1 MNTLTKWTLIC
12 CVCMMASVGIT
23 PVAYAAKAS
32 ETTVATVNGTPITRQ
47 MLDRS
52 IDQRRARLAAQGQR
66 VDPTQ
71 LAALEKQVLEEL
83 INGEI
88 LYQESVKRNITIAD
102 TELNE
107 QWMQFKSRFPDQAT
121 FDRELKQRGLSESAL
136 KEQMRRSMQIQK
148 LVTSEFIPKITVTD
162 AEIRAFYDQNQN
174 LFREPEAVKASH
186 ILIKVDP
193 PDDKAADAKAFN
205 KIQDLKKKLDAGEDF
220 AALAKAES
228 EGPSSV
234 RGGSLGFFR
243 RGQMVKPFEDKAF
256 AMKVGDISD
265 PVKTRFGYHLIL
277 VEDRKSARAIPYEES
292 KDRIR
297 HVLTQQQ
304 LQKDVFNYIESAK
317 KTAKIER
324 MVK

>member
-1 MNTLTKWTLIC
+1 MNNLIKWTLIC
-12 CVCMMASVGIT
+12 CACMMASVGIM
-23 PVAYAAKAS
+23 PAADASNAS
-32 ETTVATVNGTPITRQ
+32 ETAVATVNGTPITRE

-52 IDQRRARLAAQGQR
+52 MDQRRARLAAQGQR

-88 LYQESVKRNITIAD
+88 LYQESVKRNITISDA
-102 TELNE
+102 ELNE
-107 QWMQFKSRFPDQAT
+107 QWIQFKSRFPDQAT

-136 KEQMRRSMQIQK
+136 KEQMRRSMQVQE
-148 LVTSEFIPKITVTD
+148 LVTSAFVAKISIPD
-162 AEIRAFYDQNQN
+162 AEIRTFYDQNKQ
-174 LFREPEAVKASH
+174 LFREPETVKASH

-193 PDDKAADAKAFN
+193 PDDETADAKAFK
-205 KIQDLKKKLDAGEDF
+205 KIQTLKKKLDAGEDF
-220 AALAKAES
+220 ATLAKAES

-234 RGGSLGFFR
+234 QGGSLGFFR

-256 AMKVGDISD
+256 SLKVGEISD

-277 VEDRKSARAIPYEES
+277 VEDRKPARAIPFEET

-297 HVLTQQQ
+297 QVLTQQQ
-304 LQKDVFNYIESAK
+304 LQKEVFSYIESEK
-317 KTAKIER
+317 KASKIER
-324 MVK
+324 LLK